1 MALRSTHLADKS
13 ALARGAVR
21 EVAAVLEP
29 LLLDGRIATCSLI
42 DLELLYSA
50 RSGDDF
56 RALLEERTGFHRV
69 PILQADFDRAIEV
82 MGTLALRGRHRV
94 ALPDLIIAAVAERGS
109 LIVLHYDDDFERI
122 AAVTGQVMEW
132 VVPKGTV

>member
-1 MALRSTHLADKS
+1 M
-13 ALARGAVR
+13 
-21 EVAAVLEP
+21 LEP

-82 MGTLALRGRHRV
+82 MGTLALRGRHR

>member
-1 MALRSTHLADKS
+1 VATTFERSWKS
-13 ALARGAVR
+13 GQDST
-21 EVAAVLEP
+21 E
-29 LLLDGRIATCSLI
+29 
-42 DLELLYSA
+42 
-50 RSGDDF
+50 F
-56 RALLEERTGFHRV
+56 R
-69 PILQADFDRAIEV
+69 ILQADFDRAIEV
-82 MGTLALRGRHRV
+82 MGALALRGRHRV